1 VAVDRARRA
10 KSRDRRRDRHSPFAS
25 GPIGSA
31 LGEGAL
37 TRVVVV
43 VVDLDVVRAYFF
55 FVRRSRR
62 GAVTSRARGAVRSS
76 TGRARAMRRPRGL
89 FAGRRRV
96 GVVPSFAVRSRSTSR
111 DAVRVDGWWIR
122 ACVATGDM
130 GGDGAARRGAA
141 RADRAMAMAFGVGQ
155 KSAIDRVDE
164 WRMGVAR
171 EACEDAG
178 L

>member
-55 FVRRSRR
+55 SFV
-62 GAVTSRARGAVRSS
+62 AFVAVR
-76 TGRARAMRRPRGL
+76 
-89 FAGRRRV
+89 
-96 GVVPSFAVRSRSTSR
+96 
-111 DAVRVDGWWIR
+111 
-122 ACVATGDM
+122 
-130 GGDGAARRGAA
+130 
-141 RADRAMAMAFGVGQ
+141 
-155 KSAIDRVDE
+155 
-164 WRMGVAR
+164 
-171 EACEDAG
+171 
-178 L
+178 

>member
-1 VAVDRARRA
+1 M
-10 KSRDRRRDRHSPFAS
+10 
-25 GPIGSA
+25 
-31 LGEGAL
+31 
-37 TRVVVV
+37 
-43 VVDLDVVRAYFF
+43 
-55 FVRRSRR
+55 
-62 GAVTSRARGAVRSS
+62 TSRARGAVRSS